1 MRLTA
6 VKILTGTG
14 VGVGVGVACAVTK
27 LISER
32 RMKAKIF
39 ILFGGLVVLQ
49 LIFKQVTNLH
59 FFSWAKDLIFL
70 S

>member
-1 MRLTA
+1 MKRESNNVRLTA

-49 LIFKQVTNLH
+49 LIFLNSDELALFQ
-59 FFSWAKDLIFL
+59 L